1 MLQSMGSERVG
12 HNCVTEMN
20 HAQKHGAL
28 SLSFFFFLLKTM
40 GLSSF
45 DIFCFF
51 GERESH
57 EGGEAFLGKGHLNHS
72 WGKGWEW
79 VSHSKGATCWS
90 VDMASGSTDVG
101 IGGP

>member
-12 HNCVTEMN
+12 HNCATEMN
-20 HAQKHGAL
+20 HAQKHRAL

-51 GERESH
+51 GEREKAMR
-57 EGGEAFLGKGHLNHS
+57 EVKPF
-72 WGKGWEW
+72 WGR
-79 VSHSKGATCWS
+79 
-90 VDMASGSTDVG
+90 D
-101 IGGP
+101 I

>member
-1 MLQSMGSERVG
+1 MLRSME
-12 HNCVTEMN
+12 
-20 HAQKHGAL
+20 L